1 MVNVSFPKYT
11 KWEVI
16 FEVTFYGYDLIR
28 GSFREIREGKKII
41 SEKLELTNQIR
52 YDNKENVEINFLL
65 WVDKLPVEKLIKL
78 PHDYYKPSVRYGQES
93 IEVLE
98 VNKLVYK

>member
-1 MVNVSFPKYT
+1 MVNVSFPKYI

-41 SEKLELTNQIR
+41 SEKLELTNQVL

-78 PHDYYKPSVRYGQES
+78 PHDYYIPSVRYGQES
-93 IEVLE
+93 VEVLE